1 MLTKE
6 QLYTYN
12 YVLNQLGKRIL
23 PIYFY
28 NKNAKVFSNWQNQI
42 CLQSHTLAC
51 YYLNKWLN
59 SNTLEYNIQLCEG
72 QFIDAHTKQQYNHSW
87 VYISNI
93 TDEEDEYDTD
103 RYICD
108 IARISDHIGFQEVI
122 DNSPERLLKSD
133 REIIELRK
141 YHNWK
146 LFLQENEYYTNK
158 KGIDIIPEIDNM
170 LKEARLEI

>member
-1 MLTKE
+1 MLNKE
-6 QLYTYN
+6 QIYTYN

-28 NKNAKVFSNWQNQI
+28 NKNKELFSKWQNQI

-59 SNTLEYNIQLCEG
+59 SDILQYNIQLCEG
-72 QFIDAHTKQQYNHSW
+72 IFIDAHTNQEYNHSW

-93 TDEEDEYDTD
+93 SDEGDEIDTD

-122 DNSPERLLKSD
+122 DNNPERLLKTD
-133 REIIELRK
+133 RELIERRK
-141 YHNWK
+141 YHNWE
-146 LFLQENEYYTNK
+146 LFLEENEYYTHK
-158 KGIDIIPEIDNM
+158 KGKDIIPEINNM
-170 LKEARLEI
+170 LKEAKLNI